1 MYQHE
6 FTGRCPSK
14 AQIKKHIAIGLKQGD
29 WAQVSWGEN
38 QITVERLFF
47 TNGPSYLDGHGWIR
61 RHGGC
66 DLVREIRQEKL
77 K

>member
-14 AQIKKHIAIGLKQGD
+14 AQIKKHIVAGLKQGN

-38 QITVERLFF
+38 QITVELFVGHC
-47 TNGPSYLDGHGWIR
+47 NSYVSGHGWIR
-61 RHGGC
+61 RTGGA
-66 DLVREIRQEKL
+66 DLAMEIQKELQK
-77 K
+77 